1 MVGQGERDVGGGGGG
16 EAQEEKVGWEEHGA
30 VGVRQK
36 VHREKK
42 ALLSLQLP
50 PWKVAPYICKK

>member
-30 VGVRQK
+30 VGVRHLHVK
-36 VHREKK
+36 VL
-42 ALLSLQLP
+42 ADSDG
-50 PWKVAPYICKK
+50 